1 MTTAPSGEAPA
12 HDHHPRIFRV
22 RAFRLLYITRLASMM
37 SYQMI
42 GVVVGWQIYD
52 ITESA
57 VALGFIGLVQL
68 LPSLLFT
75 LLSGEIADRFDR
87 RVVVR
92 WSYVVQTSVTFGL
105 LGLTLN
111 PHPPVVAF
119 YILLLCNAVARTF
132 EGPSLQSLLPSL
144 VPPAILSRAIA
155 AYSSSARMASLLGPS
170 IGGAIYAFGVVT
182 DYVCCLILIGIAAAT
197 SFRLPPPP
205 AGRAA
210 ARAKM
215 SWESM
220 SAGVKYIWG
229 NSVLFSAIALDLLAT
244 FFGGLTALLPIFAR
258 DILDIGP
265 WGFGILRSSPGVGAL
280 IMAAVLSRFPV
291 TRSAGY
297 VILGGAAVYGLASIL
312 FAFSHSLALSVF
324 FLFFLG
330 AGDTISQVN
339 RKTLMQVMTP
349 NHVLGRVTAV
359 NSLTTTM
366 GNQLGQFESGM
377 TAAWFGAFGSVVFG
391 GVSVLVIVAIWAWR
405 YPELRRIERADEVGL
420 IPEASS
426 TVRQ

>member
-1 MTTAPSGEAPA
+1 
-12 HDHHPRIFRV
+12 
-22 RAFRLLYITRLASMM
+22 M

-52 ITESA
+52 LTESA
-57 VALGFIGLVQL
+57 MALGLIGLVQL
-68 LPSLLFT
+68 LPSLFFT

-92 WSYVVQTSVTFGL
+92 WSYVIQTGVTIGL
-105 LGLTLN
+105 LGLTLI
-111 PHPPVVAF
+111 PHPPVAAF
-119 YILLLCNAVARTF
+119 YVLLLCNAVARTF

-144 VPPAILSRAIA
+144 VPASILSRAIA
-155 AYSSSARMASLLGPS
+155 AYSSSARTASLLGPS
-170 IGGAIYAFGVVT
+170 IGGLIYAFGVVT
-182 DYVCCLILIGIAAAT
+182 DYACCLVLVAIAMTT
-197 SFRLPPPP
+197 SFRLPPP
-205 AGRAA
+205 AVRTS

-215 SWESM
+215 TWTSM
-220 SAGVKYIWG
+220 IAGVKYIWG
-229 NSVLFSAIALDLLAT
+229 NSVLFSAISLDLLAT

-265 WGFGILRSSPGVGAL
+265 WGLGILRSSPAVGAL
-280 IMAAVLSRFPV
+280 LMAAVLSRFPV

-312 FAFSHSLALSVF
+312 FALSHTLVLSVF
-324 FLFFLG
+324 FLFFVG
-330 AGDTISQVN
+330 AGDTVSQVN

-359 NSLTTTM
+359 NSFSTTV

-377 TAAWFGAFGSVVFG
+377 TAAWFGALGSVVFG
-391 GVSVLVIVAIWAWR
+391 GVSVLLIVAIWAWR
-405 YPELRRIERADEVGL
+405 YPALRRIERADAVGL
-420 IPEASS
+420 IPES
-426 TVRQ
+426 T